1 MPLELDDHM
10 VRDIGITRAEY
21 QFLLVS
27 SSPPSAPRAGGG
39 EHLLT
44 PTPGERRS
52 GPFRTFEPP
61 RWWFWC
67 NVPLPPAFTFGAGTP
82 EHLASPVITA

>member
-1 MPLELDDHM
+1 M
-10 VRDIGITRAEY
+10 
-21 QFLLVS
+21 S
-27 SSPPSAPRAGGG
+27 SSAPSAPGADGG

-61 RWWFWC
+61 LVFWC
-67 NVPLPPAFTFGAGTP
+67 KVPLPPAFMFGAGTP
-82 EHLASPVITA
+82 EHLASPVITE

>member
-10 VRDIGITRAEY
+10 LRDIGITRAEY
-21 QFLLVS
+21 QFLPGVVELTQRAGRRRRRA
-27 SSPPSAPRAGGG
+27 PADAKPRANGG
-39 EHLLT
+39 LVLA
-44 PTPGERRS
+44 
-52 GPFRTFEPP
+52 GPSSH

-82 EHLASPVITA
+82 EHLASPLITA